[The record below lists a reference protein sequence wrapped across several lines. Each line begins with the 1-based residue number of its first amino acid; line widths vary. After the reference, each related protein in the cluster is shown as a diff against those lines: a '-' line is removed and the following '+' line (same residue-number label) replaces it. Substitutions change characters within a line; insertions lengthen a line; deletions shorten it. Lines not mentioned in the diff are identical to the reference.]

1 VARLAGARPLA
12 DLLLRP
18 LTIQV
23 EGFGVDFVSWGHY
36 RPSVWRNYWHSHSFY
51 EVCLGYAGTG
61 TFRVGQTV
69 HGVGPGA
76 LFVARPGQVHEID
89 STSTDPFGI
98 VFWGFTLRPVARS
111 ARLEERGWWSALVDE
126 TRPSVSIR
134 VGAIPE
140 LVDAL
145 AAEAG
150 SPRAGVDSMITS
162 LVTALTVE
170 TCRAFAEPSTLVVT
184 QLPVTDR
191 GSADVAVML
200 RYLNDN
206 LSRPVEVRD
215 VAAQV
220 HISERQAQRI
230 FRAATGESL
239 MSALRRLRLEQA
251 AALLLETR
259 IPIQEVARRCGYT
272 DQRAFVTAFGRHYRQ
287 TATAFRATK
296 GTIHLGF
303 PPRPRTGS

>member
-1 VARLAGARPLA
+1 
-12 DLLLRP
+12 
-18 LTIQV
+18 
-23 EGFGVDFVSWGHY
+23 
-36 RPSVWRNYWHSHSFY
+36 
-51 EVCLGYAGTG
+51 
-61 TFRVGQTV
+61 V

-76 LFVARPGQVHEID
+76 LFVARPGQAHEIE

-150 SPRAGVDSMITS
+150 GPRAGVDSMITS
-162 LVTALTVE
+162 LVTAVTVE

-184 QLPVTDR
+184 PPPVADR

-239 MSALRRLRLEQA
+239 MSALQRLRLGAGGGA
-251 AALLLETR
+251 AARDPADPGGGAPVRLHRPTSLRHSLRTALPTNGNRVPSNKGHDPPGLPASAPDGLIGSVESLGAGGSGLPR
-259 IPIQEVARRCGYT
+259 SCGT
-272 DQRAFVTAFGRHYRQ
+272 
-287 TATAFRATK
+287 
-296 GTIHLGF
+296 
-303 PPRPRTGS
+303 

>member
-1 VARLAGARPLA
+1 
-12 DLLLRP
+12 
-18 LTIQV
+18 
-23 EGFGVDFVSWGHY
+23 
-36 RPSVWRNYWHSHSFY
+36 
-51 EVCLGYAGTG
+51 
-61 TFRVGQTV
+61 
-69 HGVGPGA
+69 
-76 LFVARPGQVHEID
+76 
-89 STSTDPFGI
+89 
-98 VFWGFTLRPVARS
+98 
-111 ARLEERGWWSALVDE
+111 
-126 TRPSVSIR
+126 
-134 VGAIPE
+134 
-140 LVDAL
+140 
-145 AAEAG
+145 
-150 SPRAGVDSMITS
+150 MITS

-184 QLPVTDR
+184 PLPVPDQ

-251 AALLLETR
+251 AALLLETS

-272 DQRAFVTAFGRHYRQ
+272 DQRAFGTAFGRRYKQ

-296 GTIHLGF
+296 GTIHLDF
-303 PPRPRTGS
+303 PPSLRTGS